1 MEQLSNASGDVSNGP
16 KTRSKSNVKSLNQ
29 VSPLTSTSNIL
40 DNKTEMEGTPSSKLK
55 HVEEVDSLLRA
66 LAGYINPVLK
76 PGMEGKVNQF
86 FKSIKNAFTRL
97 EEEASHALHNEAL
110 YKTLENNLEVLTKR
124 IEQNTQMLT
133 KHTQIFEQ
141 QAAQQRSY
149 AVITTKNCLINAQS
163 GQKLEQTTKYIVI
176 VDRKAEKPHVVTKQ
190 EFQKIVSPKQL
201 KIQINRIKKVSNGKL
216 VVECNDK
223 ISCQTIKQTINN
235 KNDAPIKAIDD
246 IKKLPTVIIRKVD
259 KHMSNEELIDSLM
272 VQNQLNIDELQIPRP
287 KLIFRT
293 KTQNTYNDAVIRVHP
308 KLYTILISL
317 GKIFIGYTAARVEHY
332 TLITQCFKCMGYGHT
347 QKYCTKDLQTCG
359 HCAGNHR
366 YAECPNKQHEP
377 KCVNCHDSRYS
388 NRENVSPHT
397 AISDACN
404 IRLIMK
410 RRIEERTDYGN

>member
-1 MEQLSNASGDVSNGP
+1 MLKSILLLCLLCINSAKHLQSCPDIPVRTVHIVMEQLSNASGNVSSGP

-40 DNKTEMEGTPSSKLK
+40 NNKTEMEGTPSSKLK

-66 LAGYINPVLK
+66 LAGYNNPVLK

-86 FKSIKNAFTRL
+86 FKSIKNAFTRS
-97 EEEASHALHNEAL
+97 EEEASRALHNEAL
-110 YKTLENNLEVLTKR
+110 YKTLENNLEILTKR

-223 ISCQTIKQTINN
+223 ISCQTIKQ
-235 KNDAPIKAIDD
+235 
-246 IKKLPTVIIRKVD
+246 
-259 KHMSNEELIDSLM
+259 
-272 VQNQLNIDELQIPRP
+272 
-287 KLIFRT
+287 
-293 KTQNTYNDAVIRVHP
+293 
-308 KLYTILISL
+308 
-317 GKIFIGYTAARVEHY
+317 
-332 TLITQCFKCMGYGHT
+332 
-347 QKYCTKDLQTCG
+347 
-359 HCAGNHR
+359 
-366 YAECPNKQHEP
+366 
-377 KCVNCHDSRYS
+377 
-388 NRENVSPHT
+388 
-397 AISDACN
+397 
-404 IRLIMK
+404 
-410 RRIEERTDYGN
+410 